1 MRIALV
7 VEDKLPGGLKT
18 HPLFHDRLHLIFSPL
33 HPWAEKN
40 GITAADLKKEP
51 FLLYRRN
58 SVTFRRARTSF

>member
-1 MRIALV
+1 VRIALV

-40 GITAADLKKEP
+40 GITEADLKKEP
-51 FLLYRRN
+51 FLL
-58 SVTFRRARTSF
+58 SLSSQV